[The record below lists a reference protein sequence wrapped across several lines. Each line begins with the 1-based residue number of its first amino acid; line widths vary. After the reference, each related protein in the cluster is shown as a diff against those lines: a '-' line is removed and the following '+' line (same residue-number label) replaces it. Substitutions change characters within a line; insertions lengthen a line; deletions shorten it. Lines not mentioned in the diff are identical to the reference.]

1 MQAPPATG
9 RSGYEKTAHGP
20 VAAFEAVESFGQKME
35 GPAASASHV
44 RGWLVR
50 RALLAADMVGLIASL
65 FLSQALFTSK
75 NGGFV
80 ARLTP
85 SPKWLFFVAALP
97 AWVVAAKLYKLYD
110 RDEERTDHS
119 TVDDVVGVFHL
130 VTVSV
135 WIAYGVGRATG
146 LFTPDLVKATAFW
159 LFAIF
164 LIPLARSAARAICR
178 RRREYIQNTI
188 IVGAG
193 HIGQLIARKY
203 LQHPEYGIRLV
214 GFVDEQPRE
223 RRDDLGDL
231 IMLGAPRDLAEL
243 VEAHSV
249 DRVVIAFSNEPTA
262 GLLDLVRSLR
272 ESNVQID
279 VVPRLFEVV
288 PPNVGVHSVE
298 GLPLV
303 NLPPFRMARSS
314 LLLKRTLDVLV
325 SLTALFLL
333 LPVFAVVAVLIKLD
347 SRGPVFFRQ
356 TRMGANDKTFAMLKF
371 RTMVVDADERK
382 HEVAHLNR
390 HLRPGGDSR
399 MFKVPDDPR
408 VTRVGRVLRRYSI
421 DELPQLINV
430 LRDEMSLV
438 GPRPLILAED
448 EHVLDWARSR
458 VRLQPGITGPWQ
470 VLGRANIPFQEMV
483 TLDYFYVTSW
493 SMLNDLKLLLQTVPA
508 VARTRADA

>member
-1 MQAPPATG
+1 MQAQ
-9 RSGYEKTAHGP
+9 P
-20 VAAFEAVESFGQKME
+20 VADRQQRPTAVEPVEYHGR
-35 GPAASASHV
+35 PAGLSDGESRATVIHG

-50 RALLAADMVGLIASL
+50 RALLVADIVGLIASL
-65 FLSQALFTSK
+65 FLSQALFTNRSTLLE
-75 NGGFV
+75 
-80 ARLTP
+80 RLTP
-85 SPKWLFFVAALP
+85 SPKWLLFLVALP
-97 AWVVAAKLYKLYD
+97 AWVVAAKLYRLYD

-135 WIAYGVGRATG
+135 WVAYGLGHATG
-146 LFTPDLVKATAFW
+146 LFKPDLLKTTAFW
-159 LFAIF
+159 AFAIV
-164 LIPLARSAARAICR
+164 LIPLARCAARAICR
-178 RRREYIQNTI
+178 RRREYVQNAI

-193 HIGQLIARKY
+193 NVGQLVARKY
-203 LQHPEYGIRLV
+203 LQHPEYGINLI
-214 GFVDEQPRE
+214 GFVDDMPRE

-231 IMLGAPRDLAEL
+231 TMLGSQAEL
-243 VEAHSV
+243 PELVKTYAVE
-249 DRVVIAFSNEPTA
+249 RVLIAFSNEPEEQ
-262 GLLDLVRSLR
+262 LLDLVRSLR

-279 VVPRLFEVV
+279 IVPRLFEVV
-288 PPNVGVHSVE
+288 PPNIGIHGVE

-314 LLLKRTLDVLV
+314 LYLKRALDIVV
-325 SLTALFLL
+325 SLAALVVLSPL
-333 LPVFAVVAVLIKLD
+333 FAVVAVLIKLD

-356 TRMGANDKTFAMLKF
+356 TRMGANDRTFAMLKF
-371 RTMVVDADERK
+371 RTMDADADARK
-382 HEVAHLNR
+382 HEIAHLNK

-408 VTRVGRVLRRYSI
+408 VTRVGRVLRRYAI

-430 LRDEMSLV
+430 LKGEMSLV
-438 GPRPLILAED
+438 GPRPLILDED
-448 EHVLDWARSR
+448 QHVHDWARSR
-458 VRLQPGITGPWQ
+458 LRLQPGMTGPWQ

-493 SMLNDLKLLLQTVPA
+493 SMLNDLRLLLQTVPA